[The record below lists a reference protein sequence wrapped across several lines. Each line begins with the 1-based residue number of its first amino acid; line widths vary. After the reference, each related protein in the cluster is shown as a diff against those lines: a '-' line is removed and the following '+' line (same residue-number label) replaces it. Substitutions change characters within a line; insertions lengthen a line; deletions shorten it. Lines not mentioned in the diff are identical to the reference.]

1 MEALLEMARKAGE
14 QAEVYSL
21 EEASD
26 GVDFEDGKLKDI
38 QSKSQSGISLRI
50 LRQGKLGFAYT
61 RNLIH
66 RGELLQNALDSMKG
80 EVEAL
85 FDLPRTL
92 EVPSLD
98 TYDPSIEEVTNSSI
112 VQECNRVCARLTE
125 KTTGQI
131 NLSAGRKTARIRLIN
146 SRGIDLASKFSAY
159 FFNAEI
165 LYPGSHASIH
175 RPFFSKRF
183 EKMPDSLFDF
193 ILDLYLR
200 SSRELSPKGGKMKVL
215 FLPETLYALVW
226 RIQSATS
233 GKNVYQKISPIMEK
247 LGTAVLHEKISMDN
261 DPLDDRVPGA
271 RAFDDEG
278 VPCSP
283 FPIIDHG
290 KLTNFYYDL
299 HYAKKLNTLPT
310 GHGFKSSGWGGEPIS
325 VKPSP
330 ALEHL
335 CLRPGNKP
343 FSGLVRAIDRG
354 IIAAGVI
361 GAHSGN
367 ILNGDFSVGLSPGL
381 YVENGEIL
389 GHVKDAMMAGNIY
402 TTMNEVIDIEDTA
415 FPTYGGTFPAVL
427 FDNVSIAVK
436 G

>member
-1 MEALLEMARKAGE
+1 MEALLEMARKASE

-21 EEASD
+21 EESSD

-61 RNLIH
+61 RNLIY
-66 RGELLQNALDSMKG
+66 RQELLQNALDSLKG

-85 FDLPRTL
+85 FDLPGTQ

-98 TYDPSIEEVTNSSI
+98 TYDPSIEKMTNSSI
-112 VQECNRVCARLTE
+112 VEECSRVCALLRQ

-131 NLSAGRKTARIRLIN
+131 NVSAGRKTARIRLIN
-146 SRGIDLASKFSAY
+146 SQGIDFSSRFSVY
-159 FFNAEI
+159 YFNAEI

-183 EKMPDSLFDF
+183 EKIPDASLDF

-200 SSRELSPKGGKMKVL
+200 SSKEVSPKGGKMKVL
-215 FLPETLYALVW
+215 FLPETLYALIW
-226 RIQSATS
+226 RIQSATN

-247 LGTAVLHEKISMDN
+247 LGTAILHKKISVYN

-271 RAFDDEG
+271 RSFDDEG
-278 VPCSP
+278 VPCRS

-290 KLTNFYYDL
+290 TLANFYYDL
-299 HYAKKLNTLPT
+299 HYAKKLNAAPT

-335 CLRPGNKP
+335 RVEAGDKP
-343 FSGLVRAIDRG
+343 FPDLLRTIDRG

-381 YVENGEIL
+381 YVEKGEIL

-402 TTMNEVIDIEDTA
+402 STMNEVIDIEDRS

-427 FDNVSIAVK
+427 FDNVSVAIK